1 MSERT
6 VRLRHAAYLR
16 REQKTSARRLGR
28 VTAGATAALV
38 TLALAGCSIG
48 LPDGVVRDGVGPSAA
63 PWQAD
68 STPAD
73 PPRWSPRQDNPV
85 ELVLQFLEAAAG
97 DHAVDGSRATLMT
110 QVEQFVAE
118 DKRPEWDPGPDLA
131 LVRMEG
137 TPSRRDDKGVSTV
150 DVTLRYVGSLTP
162 EGRVTEHE
170 GTTRKF
176 SFQFDRGPDQE
187 LFIKN
192 PPDELLLNVD
202 KLETYYRR
210 LPIYFWN
217 SDGTSL
223 VPDLRYLP
231 RAVAPE
237 QVNNRLVDWL
247 LQGPSTW
254 LKQAVADLPGDTSR
268 VDNIVKDGN
277 LVKANLAVT
286 APEVN
291 LRALGQQLYWTLA
304 EQRDEELNLQVNRS
318 TITIRFDD
326 AKAALISSA
335 VNSSDP
341 QQYAVR
347 DEKLIRLGA
356 AGGELL
362 DPTGNN
368 NVLAASV
375 ARGEDAFALVREVSG
390 RPRLFIQRENGL
402 MHPVDIPDVPRPKTM
417 SAPIWL
423 DRSSSVAL
431 VVVDGRLYTVTAERD
446 VATPVNSQRIPGA
459 ITALTVAPDGRR
471 LGLVLKGRLYVAGLQ
486 RKGILPGSF
495 TVLSLRPVP
504 TSLDGELQGVAFIS
518 DTELVAGAGG
528 DQVRLTEVS
537 VDGAVEQVF
546 VSERGGEVSNLT
558 AYVPDGGRTEFSN
571 EIMLDVGHHAYQAFN
586 SGGRTLLQPLESLVR
601 PSSTASPSPSSSASP
616 SAGTPQEADIWAPCF
631 EG

>member
-1 MSERT
+1 MSERIG
-6 VRLRHAAYLR
+6 RL
-16 REQKTSARRLGR
+16 
-28 VTAGATAALV
+28 VAGATAALV
-38 TLALAGCSIG
+38 TVALAGCSIG
-48 LPDGVVRDGVGPSAA
+48 LPDGVVRDGLGPSAA
-63 PWQAD
+63 PGQVD
-68 STPAD
+68 SARAD
-73 PPRWSPRQDNPV
+73 PPRWSPHEDNPV

-118 DKRPEWDPGPDLA
+118 DKRPEWNPGPDLA

-150 DVTLRYVGSLTP
+150 DVTLRYVGSLTA
-162 EGRVTEHE
+162 EGRVIEHP
-170 GTTRKF
+170 GSTRKF

-202 KLETYYRR
+202 RLETYYRR

-247 LQGPSTW
+247 LQGPSDW
-254 LKQAVADLPGDTSR
+254 LKQAVADLPGDASR
-268 VDNIVKDGN
+268 VDNIVKDGR
-277 LVKANLAVT
+277 LVKANLAMT
-286 APEVN
+286 DPDVN

-304 EQRDEELNLQVNRS
+304 EQRDEMLNLQVNRS
-318 TITIRFDD
+318 TITIGFDD
-326 AKAALISSA
+326 AKAFLVSSA
-335 VNSSDP
+335 VNSADP

-347 DEKLIRLGA
+347 DGKLVRLGT

-375 ARGEDAFALVREVSG
+375 ARGEKAFALVREVSG
-390 RPRLFIQRENGL
+390 RLRLFIRGKDGL
-402 MHPVDIPDVPRPKTM
+402 MHPVGIPDVPRPKSM

-431 VVVDGRLYTVTAERD
+431 VVVDGKLYTVTTEGP
-446 VATPVNSQRIPGA
+446 VATPVNSQRVPGD

-486 RKGILPGSF
+486 RKGILTGSF
-495 TVLSLRPVP
+495 TVVSLRPVP

-528 DQVRLTEVS
+528 EKVRLTEVS

-546 VSERGGEVSNLT
+546 VSEQGGEVSNLT
-558 AYVPDGGRTEFSN
+558 AYVPDGGRADFSSR
-571 EIMLDVGHHAYQAFN
+571 IMLDVGRHAYQAFN
-586 SGGRTLLQPLESLVR
+586 GGGRATLSSLASQVQ

-616 SAGTPQEADIWAPCF
+616 SAGAPREADVWAPCY